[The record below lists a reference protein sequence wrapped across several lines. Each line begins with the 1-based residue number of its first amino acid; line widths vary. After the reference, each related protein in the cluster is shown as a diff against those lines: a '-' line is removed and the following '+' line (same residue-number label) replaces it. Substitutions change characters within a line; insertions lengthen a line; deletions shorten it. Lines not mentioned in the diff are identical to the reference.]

1 MLTAQTCY
9 ICNSVS
15 EFFYQSLTE
24 TKSKHS
30 NTRICD
36 IIRKFMDEKNDDS
49 MTFDGINSDEDGVCV
64 ECMGRI
70 EEYDLAYVTA
80 ENIESEFRAKLSRKK
95 AIKTE
100 STAEKE
106 SNETD
111 VNNSHRNNTKM
122 VSFLFLKN
130 GK

>member
-1 MLTAQTCY
+1 MG
-9 ICNSVS
+9 
-15 EFFYQSLTE
+15 
-24 TKSKHS
+24 
-30 NTRICD
+30 
-36 IIRKFMDEKNDDS
+36 EKNDDS

-70 EEYDLAYVTA
+70 EEYDLACVTA
-80 ENIESEFRAKLSRKK
+80 ENIESELRAKLTRKK

-111 VNNSHRNNTKM
+111 VNNPQRNITKM
-122 VSFLFLKN
+122 VSFLFF
-130 GK
+130 